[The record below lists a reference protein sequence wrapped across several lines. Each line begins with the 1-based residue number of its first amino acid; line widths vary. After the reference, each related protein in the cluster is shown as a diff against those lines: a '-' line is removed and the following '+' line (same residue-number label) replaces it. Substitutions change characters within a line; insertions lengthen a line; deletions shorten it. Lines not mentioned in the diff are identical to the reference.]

1 MNIQTKR
8 LELKALRE
16 KDHDRMIYLLT
27 CQDIKKTYMLPDFE
41 SKKEVSTFFRK
52 IKEISLDDC
61 LYFVGIFFHDQVI
74 GFMNE
79 VERKDRCIELGY
91 VIDPVFQNKGFAS
104 EALNGMIHKMFDL
117 GFKEV
122 VCGAFDDND
131 ASIRVM
137 EKCGMVKMNRF
148 DEIEYQGKFHHC
160 VYYSKVNE

>member
-1 MNIQTKR
+1 
-8 LELKALRE
+8 
-16 KDHDRMIYLLT
+16 
-27 CQDIKKTYMLPDFE
+27 
-41 SKKEVSTFFRK
+41 
-52 IKEISLDDC
+52 
-61 LYFVGIFFHDQVI
+61 
-74 GFMNE
+74 
-79 VERKDRCIELGY
+79 IELGY